1 MSQWAYTN
9 HIPAEATRYQ
19 MHRARLEG
27 GDGPWYESAGPC
39 VPQVRDDV
47 YNKYFKG
54 KNNSEKRSID
64 IQNILID
71 VIPNS
76 RRDFGSF
83 RGYATFGYQ
92 IHKDIIKDFT
102 KKYAQ
107 THRSKRIRDN
117 FIKDWVIDRLYRFP
131 DGLRLEKLKDNFNN
145 LKTNSSLV

>member
-1 MSQWAYTN
+1 MN
-9 HIPAEATRYQ
+9 KEHIYGEIKGGPGIGNSN
-19 MHRARLEG
+19 MLEN
-27 GDGPWYESAGPC
+27 PYISFN
-39 VPQVRDDV
+39 
-47 YNKYFKG
+47 NKETYRS

-117 FIKDWVIDRLYRFP
+117 FIKDWIVDRLYRFP
-131 DGLRLEKLKDNFNN
+131 DGLRVQKLKKEFYDNA
-145 LKTNSSLV
+145 

>member
-1 MSQWAYTN
+1 MSQWAYAN
-9 HIPAEATRYQ
+9 YSPAVETRDQ
-19 MHRARLEG
+19 IHSRRLMTH
-27 GDGPWYESAGPC
+27 DGPWYESAGPC
-39 VPQVRDDV
+39 SPQVRDDV

-71 VIPNS
+71 VIPNH
-76 RRDFGSF
+76 RNDFGSF

-117 FIKDWVIDRLYRFP
+117 FIKDWIIDRLYRFP
-131 DGLRLEKLKDNFNN
+131 DGLRVQKLKKEFYDNA
-145 LKTNSSLV
+145 